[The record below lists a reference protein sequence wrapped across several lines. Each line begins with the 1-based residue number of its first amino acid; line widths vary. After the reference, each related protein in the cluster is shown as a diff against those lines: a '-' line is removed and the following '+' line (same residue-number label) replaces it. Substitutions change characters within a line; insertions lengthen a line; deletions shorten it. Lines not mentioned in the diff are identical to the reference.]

1 MTSIARRGPWAAV
14 ALCAAVF
21 SASMPVSAMDVDY
34 LRQLVPVAQKQIKPY
49 GEDMFGDKVSLY
61 DGSLSF
67 EQTDLDLKGNFD
79 LPVRLSRSVGVGK
92 KSKQYT
98 FNRPL
103 GNWEWNLPR
112 VGGSFSVTKGWQGT
126 SGNNRCSGYTFP
138 AMEFAA
144 GQSVAASDFW
154 HGTNLEIP
162 GAGRQ
167 ELLKRTASSP
177 PGPTTGGPYPLLTK
191 QLWQVGCLSTIKNGA
206 GEGFYA
212 ISPTG
217 VRYDFDWMDTRA
229 LDPIRFGSQLLF
241 DRQEV
246 YLYATKVTDRFGNWV
261 SYTYD
266 AADPGLVQ
274 SIQSSDGRTITV
286 TNSGGRAVSA
296 TDGTRTYTYGYGGY
310 VGKELVS
317 VGLPDGRQWT
327 FDLQSLN
334 PKDLG
339 NRGTADLSCATGMD
353 YMLPD
358 IYDGTVTH
366 PSGAQAKFTMK
377 YFYLEYTDVQT
388 ACNTSNGLGRWD
400 VMPDRAVIGLSDKV
414 ITGSGLVNQSWK
426 YEYGLAGTTPCASG
440 CSYTNVTNPDGTVT
454 RQAFGNRW
462 HVNEGQLLYVMNGWN
477 GTSALQTTATVYQV
491 GGPTQ
496 SFPEM
501 FGESYARGHTD
512 WMGPVNAPTKTVTI
526 TRDGTSFAN
535 NVEEF
540 DESAR
545 PVRTT
550 KSGPGGQR
558 TEQTRYHDSPSLWV
572 MGQVAEVLLVD
583 RSKSP
588 TSLVSMRRTGFD
600 SLDRPDTIEEF
611 GLVKG
616 RQTYS
621 SDGTI
626 ATKSDAAGNTVAY
639 SDYKRGIA
647 QRVHYPNGA
656 AEEGVVNN
664 IGLLTSYTD
673 ALNYT
678 SSYGY
683 DVMGRLTSVTPP
695 ASYLGTSVIFEP
707 VAVPEYGLAAGHWR
721 QTVSKGNSR
730 SVVYFDLMW
739 RPVMSRTWDVAN
751 EAETRRVVVKQFDT
765 QNRVIYESY
774 PQREISSVAD
784 RPAGK
789 YTQYDPLGR
798 AWEVKADSE
807 LGKLT
812 TMTEYLPGF
821 RIRVTNPRGFQ
832 TIQTMWALDKPDEAS
847 IIRFDAPLG
856 VTAIV
861 ARDVFGKPTSISR
874 GGVTRSYVYD
884 AGQRLCKT
892 VEPEVGST
900 VQDYDLAGN
909 IAWKAPGQALP
920 STTTCD
926 TASVPAAG
934 KISYEYDPIGQLK
947 TTTYGDGK
955 PSVSRTYTPDA
966 KLKTIASDGSTW
978 VYDYNPLR
986 QLSSEI
992 LNFNGQ
998 QYSFAWNY
1006 NTAGD
1011 LSSLVYPDNTTVA
1024 YNPNGLGEATTA
1036 SGFVSN
1042 VTYHPN
1048 GALAGFSRA
1057 NNIAHSLSLN
1067 VRGLPYENEDAGVMK
1082 DRYTYDEN
1090 GNVKSITDVLEGIFN
1105 RSMTYDELDRLLTA
1119 NSPSVWGNATY
1130 TYDAIDNITS
1140 ATVGGRAST
1149 MGYDG
1154 RNRLSTVISNGAL
1167 FQYQYDPQGN
1177 ILSKG
1182 DQTYV
1187 FDLGNRMRS
1196 SNRGGSYQY
1205 DGHGRRTWIQN
1216 NDGSTRV
1223 QVYSQGGQLLWAVG
1237 DDVQPNVPA
1246 TIASYS
1252 CSSGTLSGTN
1262 CVTTSTYGATANG
1275 YVCNAGDS
1283 LSGTTCT
1290 HVETSTYGASVASYS
1305 CAAGDSLSGSTCS
1318 HTYVANTYA
1327 ASPNYVCNAGDSL
1340 SGSTCSHTNSSPA
1353 TPVYS
1358 CPSGFSLNG
1367 TTCSKTTNSAASVS
1381 SYSCDGLGSPNAS
1394 QLCTGVTGW
1403 SVDEAD
1409 SDVCQYT
1416 FTNGLVFQSSTR
1428 RGAQLTCYFQAR
1440 PVYSCPNGGTLNGTQ
1455 CSSTSTQ
1462 VATVSSYTCSSG
1474 SVSGSSCLT
1483 TSTYG
1488 ASVASY
1494 SCNAGD
1500 SLSGTTCSHSATS
1513 TYNATPSYACS
1524 AGDSLSGSTCTR
1536 TTTSTYGAS
1545 VSAWA
1550 CNSGDSLSGSTC
1562 THTSTAAATP
1572 NYSCSSGTLSGS
1584 TCVGGRKLSK
1594 ILYAYLAGKQ
1604 VAEVTNGAVVYTHTD
1619 ALGSP
1624 VARTGPGPVL
1634 LTRTRFEPY
1643 GRPATAKPSKETSVI
1658 GFTGH
1663 VQDAE
1668 TDLVY
1673 MEQRYYDP
1681 VAGRFLSVD
1690 PVVAK
1695 SDSLVGFGRYH
1706 YASLNPYRFVD
1717 PDGRNAFAFII
1728 KLFDKGGSK
1737 IVAPLAEKAD
1747 AVAARRA
1754 GENVLAGSK
1763 SDAKQIEE
1771 AAFGKE
1777 DLIRH
1782 KKHKLDDGS
1791 YGKPHY
1797 QTDGKHGHT
1806 FWGGIK
1812 GVIDPDLL
1820 EALLTPIWATPTTL
1834 APGTLYGPGT
1844 PYKNQEEF
1852 IKAFEGQGTASGPIS
1867 GVVQVSGRIESRELA
1882 KQSQAATAKTEGPK
1896 AEKSED

>member
-126 SGNNRCSGYTFP
+126 SGNNRCTGYTFP

-286 TNSGGRAVSA
+286 TNSGGHAVSA

-310 VGKELVS
+310 VGKELTS

-327 FDLQSLN
+327 FDLHRLN
-334 PKDLG
+334 PYDLG

-358 IYDGTVTH
+358 VYDGSVTH
-366 PSGAQAKFTMK
+366 PSGAQATFTMK

-388 ACNTSNGLGRWD
+388 ACNTSSGIGRWD

-477 GTSALQTTATVYQV
+477 GTSALQTTANVYQP
-491 GGPTQ
+491 GSPQ
-496 SFPEM
+496 LPYPEM
-501 FGESYARGHTD
+501 FGESFARGHTD

-526 TRDGTSFAN
+526 TRDGATFTHD
-535 NVEEF
+535 VQPF
-540 DESAR
+540 DWLAR
-545 PVRTT
+545 PVTVT
-550 KSGPGGQR
+550 KSGPGGSR
-558 TEQTRYHDSPSLWV
+558 TETTAYKDFPDLWV
-572 MGQVAEVLLVD
+572 MGQVESVTSGGLVMQWTD
-583 RSKSP
+583 Y
-588 TSLVSMRRTGFD
+588 D
-600 SLDRPDTIEEF
+600 SLARPTVTKAFNVI
-611 GLVKG
+611 KG
-616 RQTYS
+616 IQTYNT
-621 SDGTI
+621 DGTV
-626 ATKSDAAGNTVAY
+626 ASKSDALGNTATF
-639 SDYKRGIA
+639 SNYKRGIA
-647 QRVHYPNGA
+647 QNVHYPNGA
-656 AEEGVVNN
+656 DEAGVVNN
-664 IGLLTSYTD
+664 IGLVTSYTD
-673 ALNYT
+673 AAGYT
-678 SSYGY
+678 STFGY
-683 DVMGRLTSVTPP
+683 DAMGRLTNITPP
-695 ASYLGTSVIFEP
+695 TGYIATSVAFEP
-707 VAVPEYGLAAGHWR
+707 VNALEYGLPAGHWR

-730 SVVYFDLMW
+730 SAVYFDAMW
-739 RPVMSRTWDVAN
+739 RPVMSRTWDAADEAN
-751 EAETRRVVVKQFDT
+751 TRKVVVKAFDT
-765 QNRVIYESY
+765 QNRVTYESY
-774 PQREISSVAD
+774 PQRDIASVSD

-789 YTQYDPLGR
+789 ATQYDALGR
-798 AWEVKADSE
+798 PWQVKADSE
-807 LGKLT
+807 LGTLT
-812 TMTEYLPGF
+812 TTTEYLSGF
-821 RIRVTNPRGFQ
+821 KTRVTNPRGYQ
-832 TIQTMWALDKPDEAS
+832 TTQTMWALGKPDDAS
-847 IIRFDAPLG
+847 ISRIDAPLG
-856 VTAIV
+856 VSAVIT
-861 ARDVFGKPTSISR
+861 RDAFGKPTSISR

-900 VQDYDLAGN
+900 VQDYDLASN
-909 IAWKAPGQALP
+909 IVWKAPGQALP

-1011 LSSLVYPDNTTVA
+1011 LSSLIYPDNTTVA

-1048 GALAGFSRA
+1048 GGLAGFSRA
-1057 NNIAHSLSLN
+1057 NNIAHSQSQN
-1067 VRGLPYENEDAGVMK
+1067 VRGLPFENEDAGVMK

-1130 TYDAIDNITS
+1130 TYDAVDNITS

-1154 RNRLSTVISNGAL
+1154 RNRLSTVVTNGAL

-1182 DQTYV
+1182 DQTYS

-1205 DGHGRRTWIQN
+1205 DGNGRRTWIQN

-1290 HVETSTYGASVASYS
+1290 HVETSTYGASIASYS

-1381 SYSCDGLGSPNAS
+1381 SYTCSGLGSPNAS
-1394 QLCTGVTGW
+1394 NQCVGTTGW

-1416 FTNGLVFQSSTR
+1416 FTNGLAFEYSTR
-1428 RGAQLTCYFQAR
+1428 NRAQLLCYFQAK
-1440 PVYSCPNGGTLNGTQ
+1440 PVYSCPNGGTLNGSQ
-1455 CSSTSTQ
+1455 CTSTSTQ
-1462 VATVSSYTCSSG
+1462 AATVSSYTCSSG

-1524 AGDSLSGSTCTR
+1524 AGDSLGGSTCTR

-1643 GRPATAKPSKETSVI
+1643 GKPATAKPSKETSVI
-1658 GFTGH
+1658 GYTGH

-1673 MEQRYYDP
+1673 MQQRYYDP
-1681 VAGRFLSVD
+1681 IVGRFLSVD
-1690 PVVAK
+1690 PVVTDANTGK
-1695 SDSLVGFGRYH
+1695 GFGLYT
-1706 YASLNPYRFVD
+1706 YVDNNPYSKVD
-1717 PDGRNAFAFII
+1717 PDGRFALSFEAVLGFGGGVTIGYNRSTTELAITVNAGAGVSGGAQLDPRSGENGRASPADSTAPATAGIAVNVYGKAGGEVSTPVATGSLGAKVTVGKDLTTGGMVGGLSPEAGI
-1728 KLFDKGGSK
+1728 SKRGGLGAKGG
-1737 IVAPLAEKAD
+1737 
-1747 AVAARRA
+1747 
-1754 GENVLAGSK
+1754 
-1763 SDAKQIEE
+1763 
-1771 AAFGKE
+1771 
-1777 DLIRH
+1777 
-1782 KKHKLDDGS
+1782 
-1791 YGKPHY
+1791 
-1797 QTDGKHGHT
+1797 
-1806 FWGGIK
+1806 
-1812 GVIDPDLL
+1812 
-1820 EALLTPIWATPTTL
+1820 
-1834 APGTLYGPGT
+1834 
-1844 PYKNQEEF
+1844 
-1852 IKAFEGQGTASGPIS
+1852 IS
-1867 GVVQVSGRIESRELA
+1867 GGVEVSA
-1882 KQSQAATAKTEGPK
+1882 YVNVKQAVSAAGNAINSAVSAATEAVFSTNAGKQAWDAMQPK
-1896 AEKSED
+1896 VPEEKK